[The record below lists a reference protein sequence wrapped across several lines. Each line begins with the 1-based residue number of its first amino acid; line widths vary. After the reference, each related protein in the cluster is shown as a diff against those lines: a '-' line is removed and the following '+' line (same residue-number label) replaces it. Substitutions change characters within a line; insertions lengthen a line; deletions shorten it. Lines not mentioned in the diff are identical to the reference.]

1 MSKFKPVEY
10 EADGCRLEVSGVLF
24 EADSPQEAI
33 HRYRQGE
40 TVFWDTWRGSFCG
53 VLQDEKKDTIIL
65 FNDHIGSKM
74 LFYAQTEK
82 GFFFGRDLR
91 KLSQKT
97 GLHTPDETFIRAILE
112 KGCTE
117 DNRTFIRG
125 IRRLT
130 AGQYLCKNEQN
141 VQVADYHR
149 FDNTPWPYD
158 EQKMIAETDR
168 LFRQAVAR
176 VIRKNEE
183 EGRAHFFPLSG
194 GLDSR
199 MCQWIAHQIANR
211 PITNFTYSQ
220 TGHFD
225 HLIPKEISKALG
237 NEWVFMP
244 LDGGQY
250 LTDIDAVCA
259 ESQWLVNYMG
269 PIEIATF
276 ARQQDWSQ
284 KGVVLTGVNG
294 DNIFATETDNAHEM
308 ARIYT
313 QGFNGNSL
321 GSPLILQQYT
331 ESYSPFCDVDVL
343 DYVLHVPSVKRRN
356 YYFYDRWILSCYPE
370 AAQWHH
376 KHAQIGHRAAMVTV
390 GGRNIPLRDVPKRII
405 MSLLKRLHIYD
416 AYREEGESMHPY
428 ETWLKQN
435 PQIAD
440 TIRHYYET
448 HKHLLNGS
456 LFRAQCEEKMR
467 MGSMMEKGKVL
478 TILSALQAFAD
489 NGE

>member
-1 MSKFKPVEY
+1 MSKFKPVEH

-91 KLSQKT
+91 ELSQKT

-130 AGQYLCKNEQN
+130 AGQYLCKNGQN

-149 FDNTPWPYD
+149 FDNTPWSYD

-343 DYVLHVPSVKRRN
+343 DYVLHVPTVKRRN